1 MDIGYV
7 VTVLAVILFSMM
19 LHELAH
25 GYVALRLGDE
35 TARLS
40 GRLSFNPLKHID
52 PVMTIMLPLFIVIT
66 NGLSGTH
73 MPIFGGAKPVPFN
86 PANIKGDEWGVAAV
100 SLAGPM
106 TNFIIAFI
114 CYAILALSGI
124 AYTGA
129 IGTILVT
136 AVAVNLG
143 FFVFNVIPIPPL
155 DGSRFLYALAPDFVR
170 TMMDK
175 IEQFGAMF
183 ILVIVMALNQPIMAY
198 MSAAV
203 NGCLW
208 LLSRIFGVSL

>member
-1 MDIGYV
+1 MDIGYI
-7 VTVLAVILFSMM
+7 VTVLAVILVSMM

-52 PVMTIMLPLFIVIT
+52 PVMTIMLPLLIVIT
-66 NGLSGTH
+66 NGISGTH

-86 PANIKGDEWGVAAV
+86 PANVKGDEWGIAAV
-100 SLAGPM
+100 ALSGPL
-106 TNFIIAFI
+106 TNFLIALV
-114 CYAILALSGI
+114 CYAILAL
-124 AYTGA
+124 TGVSYGGVV
-129 IGTILVT
+129 GTALATTI
-136 AVAVNLG
+136 AVNLG
-143 FFVFNVIPIPPL
+143 FFVFNMIPIPPL

-170 TMMDK
+170 VIMDK
-175 IEQFGAMF
+175 IERFGAF
-183 ILVIVMALNQPIMAY
+183 FVLVIVMMLNQFVMTY

-208 LLSRIFGVSL
+208 LFAHVFGVSL